1 MTLEH
6 SVYEY
11 MKRLNREQLEY
22 FCEIQKAESFDK
34 DLVILAQK
42 LLENM
47 EKEAGISGYDLV
59 LCKPR

>member
-22 FCEIQKAESFDK
+22 FLEIQHSELFDE
-34 DLVILAQK
+34 DLVMLAQE

-47 EKEAGISGYDLV
+47 ERE
-59 LCKPR
+59 